1 VAERRPPGFNVDLGF
16 YDSEEVLS
24 IPRKI
29 RAAAVG
35 VWTLCG
41 SYAANKLSDGYVPA
55 EALRDR
61 GCTPAIRAALMAT
74 EPEPLWSEASGG
86 GIQFTRWAKWQR
98 TSEEIKAYREAEAE
112 RKREARA
119 KRKQGHVSDTRASR
133 GDHVS
138 DTWSSD
144 EPHVVGDI
152 VDTSSG
158 RRATGNS
165 TSRQNGETSG
175 RTSAGHPGAVRP
187 EDRDPK
193 TETETETKRS
203 VSYVGT
209 EPTDARTQGISA
221 TPGASLVREIVPKGH
236 PPATL
241 TSLRLQASEL
251 LNTGTDESTVRIAL
265 QLWCDK
271 PGVGIGRTILASLC
285 SEAIKSR
292 TLPSGNVHQITAFDR
307 KKAANAAV
315 FQALA
320 TEPTHLEI
328 EP

>member
-1 VAERRPPGFNVDLGF
+1 MAERRPPGFNVDLGF

-24 IPRKI
+24 LPRKI

-41 SYAANKLSDGYVPA
+41 SYAANKLSDGYVSA

-74 EPEPLWSEASGG
+74 SPEPLWSEGHAG

-98 TSEEIKAYREAEAE
+98 TSEEVKAYREADAE
-112 RKREARA
+112 RKRKARDA
-119 KRKQGHVSDTRASR
+119 KRGT
-133 GDHVS
+133 
-138 DTWSSD
+138 
-144 EPHVVGDI
+144 
-152 VDTSSG
+152 
-158 RRATGNS
+158 S
-165 TSRQNGETSG
+165 TSNDDEMSG
-175 RTSAGHPGAVRP
+175 RTPAGPSQPVRP
-187 EDRDPK
+187 DSGTPK
-193 TETETETKRS
+193 TETETETKRN

-209 EPTDARTQGISA
+209 EPTDAQAQGISA
-221 TPGASLVREIVPKGH
+221 TPGANLVREIVPKGH

-251 LNTGTDESTVRIAL
+251 LNTGTDEFTVRAAL

-292 TLPSGNVHQITAFDR
+292 TMPSGNVHQITAFDR

>member
-1 VAERRPPGFNVDLGF
+1 MAERRPPGFNIDLGF
-16 YDSEEVLS
+16 YDSAEVKSL
-24 IPRKI
+24 PRRI

-35 VWTLCG
+35 VWSLCG
-41 SYAANKLSDGYVPA
+41 NFSANKLQDGYVQA
-55 EALRDR
+55 ETLRDL
-61 GCTPAIRAALMAT
+61 GCTEAIRAALMSTIDADGN
-74 EPEPLWSEASGG
+74 PSPLWVEAHSG
-86 GIQFTRWAKWQR
+86 GIQFTRWTKWQR
-98 TSEEIKAYREAEAE
+98 TRAEVKAYRDADAE
-112 RKREARA
+112 RKRRAREGKA
-119 KRKQGHVSDTRASR
+119 KPSSR
-133 GDHVS
+133 D
-138 DTWSSD
+138 DA
-144 EPHVVGDI
+144 EM
-152 VDTSSG
+152 
-158 RRATGNS
+158 
-165 TSRQNGETSG
+165 SG
-175 RTSAGHPGAVRP
+175 RTPGGPSQPVRP
-187 EDRDPK
+187 DSGTPK
-193 TETETETKRS
+193 TETKTETKRS

-209 EPTDARTQGISA
+209 EPTDAQAQGISA
-221 TPGASLVREIVPKGH
+221 TPGANLVREIVPKGH

-251 LNTGTDESTVRIAL
+251 LNTGTDEPTVRAAL

-292 TLPSGNVHQITAFDR
+292 TMPSGNVHQITAFDR